1 MAALSPRP
9 APPRPEVGGWRPR
22 WQAFWARPRC
32 RLVRQWW
39 VERLLPKSMLGRLA
53 LLLFV
58 AVLASHVLALTLMF
72 EVHDLMGIGPP
83 RPPEFS
89 HAHSPDGPQSD
100 GAGGLMGPP
109 AAAAGALGE
118 RVRGPGGG
126 PQDDLGRGPAPRPR
140 RDGPLPG
147 FHAGLLVDIGVRLLA
162 LMLAAW
168 VGARWLTKPIDR
180 LASAARELGQNID
193 RPPLPEDGT
202 TECREASRVFNQMQA
217 RIRQQLEERDRFV
230 AAVSHDLRTPLTRL
244 RLRAES
250 LADAEDR
257 RQFGRDIVEMDEM
270 ITATLDHLRG
280 VADPEPLVWLDVK
293 ALVDSLADDQ
303 QACGHWVPVH
313 GRAGPLRV
321 QASALRR
328 CLGNLVGN
336 AIRYG
341 GQAEV
346 FLWDT
351 GDEVGIEVRD
361 HGPGLPEAELE
372 RVMAP
377 FYRVEGSRNR
387 HHGGVGLGLSIA
399 RDIALRHQGSL
410 TLRNAAGGGLL
421 AVVVLPRLVPPS

>member
-1 MAALSPRP
+1 VPPPPTWRRWLNRWVPRTL
-9 APPRPEVGGWRPR
+9 
-22 WQAFWARPRC
+22 F
-32 RLVRQWW
+32 
-39 VERLLPKSMLGRLA
+39 GRLA

-72 EVHDLMGIGPP
+72 NLHDLTGHGPP
-83 RPPEFS
+83 PPPQVLRGMADGDAAEVSAQPGQGRPP
-89 HAHSPDGPQSD
+89 GPPG
-100 GAGGLMGPP
+100 GAGPREHHGPP
-109 AAAAGALGE
+109 SIW
-118 RVRGPGGG
+118 
-126 PQDDLGRGPAPRPR
+126 D
-140 RDGPLPG
+140 
-147 FHAGLLVDIGVRLLA
+147 AGLLLDIGVRLTA
-162 LMLAAW
+162 LMVAAW
-168 VGARWLTKPIDR
+168 VGARWLSKPIDR
-180 LASAARELGQNID
+180 LALAARELGKNID
-193 RPPLPEDGT
+193 RPPLSEDGPA
-202 TECREASRVFNQMQA
+202 ECKEAIQVFNQMQA

-244 RLRAES
+244 RLRAETLES
-250 LADAEDR
+250 SEDR

-280 VADPEPLVWLDVK
+280 VADPEPLVQLDVK

-313 GRAGPLRV
+313 GRAGLLPA
-321 QASALRR
+321 QAGALRR
-328 CLGNLVGN
+328 CVGNLIGN

-341 GQAEV
+341 GQTEV

-399 RDIALRHQGSL
+399 RDIVARHQGRL
-410 TLRNAAGGGLL
+410 QLRNAAGGGLL
-421 AVVVLPRLVPPS
+421 AIVVLPRLPAVA

>member
-1 MAALSPRP
+1 MAALTPPPP
-9 APPRPEVGGWRPR
+9 ADPPARLGWRQR
-22 WQAFWARPRC
+22 CQAWWRQPAC
-32 RLVRQWW
+32 RALRRVL
-39 VERLLPKSMLGRLA
+39 VERVLPKTMLGRLA

-58 AVLASHVLALTLMF
+58 AVLSSHVLALTLMF
-72 EVHDLMGIGPP
+72 EAHDLMGLGPP
-83 RPPEFS
+83 PPPAFS
-89 HAHSPDGPQSD
+89 HREAG
-100 GAGGLMGPP
+100 GAGLQGIESQALAGMP
-109 AAAAGALGE
+109 AGA
-118 RVRGPGGG
+118 
-126 PQDDLGRGPAPRPR
+126 APPPR
-140 RDGPLPG
+140 RPGPHPQI

-168 VGARWLTKPIDR
+168 VGARWLSQPIDR
-180 LASAARELGQNID
+180 LASAARELGQNIE

-250 LADAEDR
+250 LQSADDR

-328 CLGNLVGN
+328 CLGNLLGN

-351 GDEVGIEVRD
+351 GEEVGIEVRD

-399 RDIALRHQGSL
+399 RDIAQRHQGSL
-410 TLRNAAGGGLL
+410 QLRNASGGGLS
-421 AVVVLPRLVPPS
+421 AVVVLPRLAPPT

>member
-1 MAALSPRP
+1 MAALRP
-9 APPRPEVGGWRPR
+9 AHPEQVSRAQAGPAWRR
-22 WQAFWARPRC
+22 WLYRC
-32 RLVRQWW
+32 VPSTLF
-39 VERLLPKSMLGRLA
+39 GRLA

-72 EVHDLMGIGPP
+72 NLRDLIGHGPP
-83 RPPEFS
+83 PPPPVLQE
-89 HAHSPDGPQSD
+89 AAD
-100 GAGGLMGPP
+100 GPP
-109 AAAAGALGE
+109 AQAGE
-118 RVRGPGGG
+118 RRPPGPPGEPGGHEPHG
-126 PQDDLGRGPAPRPR
+126 PPSIWD
-140 RDGPLPG
+140 
-147 FHAGLLVDIGVRLLA
+147 AGLLLDIGVRLSA

-168 VGARWLTKPIDR
+168 VGARWLSKPIDR
-180 LASAARELGQNID
+180 LALAARELGKNID
-193 RPPLPEDGT
+193 RPPLTEDGPA
-202 TECREASRVFNQMQA
+202 ECKEAIQVFNQMQA

-244 RLRAES
+244 RLRAETLES
-250 LADAEDR
+250 SEDR

-280 VADPEPLVWLDVK
+280 VADPEPMVQLDVK

-313 GRAGPLRV
+313 GRAGSLPA
-321 QASALRR
+321 QAGALRR
-328 CLGNLVGN
+328 CVGNLIGN

-341 GQAEV
+341 GQTEV

-399 RDIALRHQGSL
+399 RDIVARHQGRL
-410 TLRNAAGGGLL
+410 QLRNAQGGGLL
-421 AVVVLPRLVPPS
+421 AIVVLPRVQAVSQAVF

>member
-1 MAALSPRP
+1 MAALRP
-9 APPRPEVGGWRPR
+9 APPEQASRDQAAPAWRR
-22 WQAFWARPRC
+22 WLHR
-32 RLVRQWW
+32 W
-39 VERLLPKSMLGRLA
+39 VPSTLFGRLA

-72 EVHDLMGIGPP
+72 NLRDLIGHGPP
-83 RPPEFS
+83 PPPQVLQEAAGGTPAQAGEHRPP
-89 HAHSPDGPQSD
+89 
-100 GAGGLMGPP
+100 GPP
-109 AAAAGALGE
+109 GE
-118 RVRGPGGG
+118 PGRHEPHGP
-126 PQDDLGRGPAPRPR
+126 PSIWD
-140 RDGPLPG
+140 
-147 FHAGLLVDIGVRLLA
+147 AGLLLDIGVRLSA

-168 VGARWLTKPIDR
+168 VGARWLSKPIDR
-180 LASAARELGQNID
+180 LALAARELGKNID
-193 RPPLPEDGT
+193 RPPLSEDGPA
-202 TECREASRVFNQMQA
+202 ECKEAIQVFNQMQA

-244 RLRAES
+244 RLRAETLES
-250 LADAEDR
+250 SEDR

-280 VADPEPLVWLDVK
+280 VADPEPMVQLDVK

-313 GRAGPLRV
+313 GRAGSLPA
-321 QASALRR
+321 QAGALRR
-328 CLGNLVGN
+328 CVGNLIGN

-341 GQAEV
+341 GQTEV

-399 RDIALRHQGSL
+399 RDIVARHQGRL
-410 TLRNAAGGGLL
+410 QLRNAQGGGLL
-421 AVVVLPRLVPPS
+421 AIVVLPRPQAVH

>member
-1 MAALSPRP
+1 MAALRSASPNQDP
-9 APPRPEVGGWRPR
+9 LGQGAGVPQAAPSVPLWRRWLNRCVPRTL
-22 WQAFWARPRC
+22 F
-32 RLVRQWW
+32 
-39 VERLLPKSMLGRLA
+39 GRLA

-72 EVHDLMGIGPP
+72 NLHDLIGHGPP
-83 RPPEFS
+83 PPPQVRQEAADGAAGERLAQAGAHRPPGPPGE
-89 HAHSPDGPQSD
+89 PGPQPPH
-100 GAGGLMGPP
+100 GPP
-109 AAAAGALGE
+109 SIW
-118 RVRGPGGG
+118 
-126 PQDDLGRGPAPRPR
+126 D
-140 RDGPLPG
+140 
-147 FHAGLLVDIGVRLLA
+147 AGLLLDIGVRLSA
-162 LMLAAW
+162 LMVAAW
-168 VGARWLTKPIDR
+168 VGARWLSKPIDR
-180 LASAARELGQNID
+180 LALAARELGKNID
-193 RPPLPEDGT
+193 RPPLSEDGPA
-202 TECREASRVFNQMQA
+202 ECKEAIQVFNQMQA

-244 RLRAES
+244 RLRAETLES
-250 LADAEDR
+250 SEDR

-280 VADPEPLVWLDVK
+280 VADPEPMVQLDVK

-313 GRAGPLRV
+313 GRAGLLPA
-321 QASALRR
+321 QAGALRR
-328 CLGNLVGN
+328 CVGNLIGN

-341 GQAEV
+341 GQTEV

-399 RDIALRHQGSL
+399 RDIVARHQGRL
-410 TLRNAAGGGLL
+410 QLRNASGGGLL
-421 AVVVLPRLVPPS
+421 AIVVLPRLPAAA

>member
-1 MAALSPRP
+1 MPSTL
-9 APPRPEVGGWRPR
+9 
-22 WQAFWARPRC
+22 F
-32 RLVRQWW
+32 
-39 VERLLPKSMLGRLA
+39 GRLA

-72 EVHDLMGIGPP
+72 NLHDLTGHGPP
-83 RPPEFS
+83 PPPQVLQEAAGEPSAQAGERRPPWAPGE
-89 HAHSPDGPQSD
+89 PGRREPP
-100 GAGGLMGPP
+100 GPP
-109 AAAAGALGE
+109 SLW
-118 RVRGPGGG
+118 
-126 PQDDLGRGPAPRPR
+126 D
-140 RDGPLPG
+140 
-147 FHAGLLVDIGVRLLA
+147 AGLLLDIGVRLAA
-162 LMLAAW
+162 LMVAAW
-168 VGARWLTKPIDR
+168 VGARWLSKPIDR
-180 LASAARELGQNID
+180 LALAARELGKNID
-193 RPPLPEDGT
+193 RPPLSEDGPA
-202 TECREASRVFNQMQA
+202 ECKEAIQVFNQMQA

-244 RLRAES
+244 RLRAETLES
-250 LADAEDR
+250 SEDR

-280 VADPEPLVWLDVK
+280 VADPEPMVPLDVK

-313 GRAGPLRV
+313 GRAGLLPA
-321 QASALRR
+321 QAGALRR
-328 CLGNLVGN
+328 CVGNLIGN

-341 GQAEV
+341 GQTEV

-399 RDIALRHQGSL
+399 RDIVARHQGSL
-410 TLRNAAGGGLL
+410 QLRNAQGGGLL
-421 AVVVLPRLVPPS
+421 AIVVLPRPQAAH

>member
-1 MAALSPRP
+1 MAALRP
-9 APPRPEVGGWRPR
+9 ASARQETRGPGAGAPQAGLPLPAWRRWLGRWVPRTL
-22 WQAFWARPRC
+22 F
-32 RLVRQWW
+32 
-39 VERLLPKSMLGRLA
+39 GRLA

-72 EVHDLMGIGPP
+72 NLHDLLGHGPP
-83 RPPEFS
+83 RPPVNRE
-89 HAHSPDGPQSD
+89 AVAEMP
-100 GAGGLMGPP
+100 MPP
-109 AAAAGALGE
+109 GE
-118 RVRGPGGG
+118 ERPPGPGGG
-126 PQDDLGRGPAPRPR
+126 PGPHQPP
-140 RDGPLPG
+140 GPPSLLDP
-147 FHAGLLVDIGVRLLA
+147 GLLLDISVRLSA
-162 LMLAAW
+162 LMVAAW
-168 VGARWLTKPIDR
+168 VGARWLSKPIDR
-180 LASAARELGQNID
+180 LALAARELGKNID
-193 RPPLPEDGT
+193 RPPLSEDGPA
-202 TECREASRVFNQMQA
+202 ECKEAIQVFNQMQA

-244 RLRAES
+244 RLRAETLES
-250 LADAEDR
+250 SEDR

-280 VADPEPLVWLDVK
+280 VADPEPMVQLDVK

-313 GRAGPLRV
+313 GRAGLLPA
-321 QASALRR
+321 QAGALRR
-328 CLGNLVGN
+328 CVGNLIGN

-341 GQAEV
+341 GQTEV

-399 RDIALRHQGSL
+399 RDIVARHQGSL
-410 TLRNAAGGGLL
+410 QLRNAAGGGLL
-421 AVVVLPRLVPPS
+421 AIVVLPRLPVST

>member
-1 MAALSPRP
+1 MAALRPASARQETRGAGAGAPQAVP
-9 APPRPEVGGWRPR
+9 APPVWRRWLARGVPR
-22 WQAFWARPRC
+22 TLF
-32 RLVRQWW
+32 
-39 VERLLPKSMLGRLA
+39 GRLA

-72 EVHDLMGIGPP
+72 NLHDLLGHGPP
-83 RPPEFS
+83 PPPPAIRDAAGEVSMRPGSERPP
-89 HAHSPDGPQSD
+89 GP
-100 GAGGLMGPP
+100 GAGPGPHQPPGPP
-109 AAAAGALGE
+109 SLWD
-118 RVRGPGGG
+118 P
-126 PQDDLGRGPAPRPR
+126 
-140 RDGPLPG
+140 
-147 FHAGLLVDIGVRLLA
+147 GLLLDISVRLSA
-162 LMLAAW
+162 LMVAAW
-168 VGARWLTKPIDR
+168 VGARWLSKPIDR
-180 LASAARELGQNID
+180 LALAARELGKNID
-193 RPPLPEDGT
+193 RPPLPEDGPA
-202 TECREASRVFNQMQA
+202 ECQEAIQVFNQMQA

-244 RLRAES
+244 RLRAETLES
-250 LADAEDR
+250 SEDR

-280 VADPEPLVWLDVK
+280 VADPEPMVQLDVK

-303 QACGHWVPVH
+303 QAGGHWVPVH
-313 GRAGPLRV
+313 GRAGLLPA
-321 QASALRR
+321 QAGALRR
-328 CLGNLVGN
+328 CVGNLIGN

-341 GQAEV
+341 GQTEV

-399 RDIALRHQGSL
+399 RDIVARHQGSL
-410 TLRNAAGGGLL
+410 QLRNAAGGGLL
-421 AVVVLPRLVPPS
+421 AIVVLPRLPVSA

>member
-1 MAALSPRP
+1 MAALRP
-9 APPRPEVGGWRPR
+9 ASPTQEARGQDAGASQALPAWRRWLNRWVPRTL
-22 WQAFWARPRC
+22 F
-32 RLVRQWW
+32 
-39 VERLLPKSMLGRLA
+39 GRLA

-72 EVHDLMGIGPP
+72 NLHDLTGHGPP
-83 RPPEFS
+83 PPPQVLQEAVDQAQASPGERRPS
-89 HAHSPDGPQSD
+89 
-100 GAGGLMGPP
+100 GPP
-109 AAAAGALGE
+109 
-118 RVRGPGGG
+118 GG
-126 PQDDLGRGPAPRPR
+126 PRPHGPPSIW
-140 RDGPLPG
+140 D
-147 FHAGLLVDIGVRLLA
+147 AGLLLDIGVRLTA
-162 LMLAAW
+162 LMVAAW
-168 VGARWLTKPIDR
+168 VGARWLSQPIDR
-180 LASAARELGQNID
+180 LARAARELGKNID
-193 RPPLPEDGT
+193 RPPLSEDGPA
-202 TECREASRVFNQMQA
+202 ECKEAIQVFNQMQA

-244 RLRAES
+244 RLRAETLES
-250 LADAEDR
+250 SEDR

-280 VADPEPLVWLDVK
+280 VADPEPMVQLDVK

-313 GRAGPLRV
+313 GRAGLLPA
-321 QASALRR
+321 QAGALRR
-328 CLGNLVGN
+328 CVGNLIGN

-341 GQAEV
+341 GQTEV

-399 RDIALRHQGSL
+399 RDIVARHQGSL
-410 TLRNAAGGGLL
+410 QLRNAAGGGLL
-421 AVVVLPRLVPPS
+421 AIVVLPRLPAAA

>member
-1 MAALSPRP
+1 MAALRP
-9 APPRPEVGGWRPR
+9 AGPNHDTPGQDAGAPQAVPPPPTWRRWLNRWVPR
-22 WQAFWARPRC
+22 TLF
-32 RLVRQWW
+32 
-39 VERLLPKSMLGRLA
+39 GRLA

-72 EVHDLMGIGPP
+72 NLHDLTGHGPP
-83 RPPEFS
+83 PP
-89 HAHSPDGPQSD
+89 PQGLQEVAD
-100 GAGGLMGPP
+100 GATAEESVQPGALRLPGPP
-109 AAAAGALGE
+109 
-118 RVRGPGGG
+118 GPGQHG
-126 PQDDLGRGPAPRPR
+126 PPSLWD
-140 RDGPLPG
+140 
-147 FHAGLLVDIGVRLLA
+147 AGLLLDIGVRLSA
-162 LMLAAW
+162 LMVAAW
-168 VGARWLTKPIDR
+168 VGARWLSKPIDR
-180 LASAARELGQNID
+180 LALAARELGKNID
-193 RPPLPEDGT
+193 RPPLSEDGPA
-202 TECREASRVFNQMQA
+202 ECKEAIQVFNQMQA

-244 RLRAES
+244 RLRAETLES
-250 LADAEDR
+250 SEDR

-280 VADPEPLVWLDVK
+280 VADPEPMVQLDVK

-313 GRAGPLRV
+313 GRAGLLPA
-321 QASALRR
+321 QAGALRR
-328 CLGNLVGN
+328 CVGNLIGN

-341 GQAEV
+341 GQTEV

-399 RDIALRHQGSL
+399 RDIVARHQGRL
-410 TLRNAAGGGLL
+410 QLRNAAGGGLL
-421 AVVVLPRLVPPS
+421 AIVVLPRLPQLPVAA